1 MTKTDKRATL
11 KPDKR
16 TKAKADRRDSSAGVQ
31 TVFIVGYG
39 IIGVAKISA

>member
-1 MTKTDKRATL
+1 MAKPDKRAAL

-16 TKAKADRRDSSAGVQ
+16 TKTKADRRDSSAGVQ

-39 IIGVAKISA
+39 IIGAAKISA